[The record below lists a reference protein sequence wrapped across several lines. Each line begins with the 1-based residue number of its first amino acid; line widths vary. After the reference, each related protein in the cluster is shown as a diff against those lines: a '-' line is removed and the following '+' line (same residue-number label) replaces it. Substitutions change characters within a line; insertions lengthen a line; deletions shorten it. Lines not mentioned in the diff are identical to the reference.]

1 MSYNFTYTDGNE
13 SINPW
18 TAPSAYSTRS
28 PLAATV
34 NANVCSGVLV
44 KYNHGNLYEDRG
56 SNEWV
61 RALESCKTALGSR
74 NDLTKINRGQLVAA
88 ANLCIGS
95 IHLMTGDD
103 WLMVASYIAQRI

>member
-1 MSYNFTYTDGNE
+1 MSYNSTYTDGNE

-18 TAPSAYSTRS
+18 TAPSAYSTGS

-34 NANVCSGVLV
+34 DVNVCSGILV

-56 SNEWV
+56 SNDWL
-61 RALESCKTALGSR
+61 RALENCKTALRSR
-74 NDLTKINRGQLVAA
+74 NDLNKINRGQLVAA

-95 IHLMTGDD
+95 IHLLTDDD
-103 WLMVASYIAQRI
+103 WLMIASYIAQRI

>member
-1 MSYNFTYTDGNE
+1 MSYNSTYTDGNE

-18 TAPSAYSTRS
+18 TTHSAYSTSS

-34 NANVCSGVLV
+34 DANVCSGILV

-56 SNEWV
+56 SNDWL
-61 RALESCKTALGSR
+61 RALDDCKTALRRR
-74 NDLTKINRGQLVAA
+74 NDLNKIDRGQLVAA

-95 IHLMTGDD
+95 IHLLTDDD
-103 WLMVASYIAQRI
+103 WLMIANYIAQNI